1 MSTNPFDNE
10 DRPQPQDPDTPEGQ
24 VKTALRKV
32 YDPEIGLNVVE
43 LGLIR
48 NISLAADPPLIDMM
62 MTTPFCPYA
71 GWLVQQVK
79 QACEEIHPG
88 KTFRINVLPDAWDPS
103 YMEDPGILSG
113 WA

>member
-1 MSTNPFDNE
+1 MSVNPFDE
-10 DRPQPQDPDTPEGQ
+10 DRPQPQDPDTLEGH

-32 YDPEIGLNVVE
+32 FDPEIGLNVVE

-48 NISLAADPPLIDMM
+48 NINLTEDPAVIDMM

-79 QACEEIHPG
+79 QAAEQEGG
-88 KTFRINVLPDAWDPS
+88 KTFRVNVLPDVWDPS
-103 YMEDPGILSG
+103 FMEDPGILTG
-113 WA
+113 WS

>member
-1 MSTNPFDNE
+1 MYNPMFPE
-10 DRPQPQDPDTPEGQ
+10 DRPQPQDPDTPEGH

-32 YDPEIGLNVVE
+32 FDPEIGLNVVE
-43 LGLIR
+43 LGLVKEIKM
-48 NISLAADPPLIDMM
+48 NEDPHALDMM

-79 QACEEIHPG
+79 QACEGETPG
-88 KTFRINVLPDAWDPS
+88 KTWRVNVLADVWDPS
-103 YMEDPGILSG
+103 MMEDPGLLTG

>member
-1 MSTNPFDNE
+1 MSTNPFDK
-10 DRPQPQDPDTPEGQ
+10 DDHPQPQDPDTPEGH

-32 YDPEIGLNVVE
+32 FDPEIGLNVVE

-48 NISLAADPPLIDMM
+48 EINLNEDPAVVDMM

-79 QACEEIHPG
+79 QESEPVAG
-88 KTFRINVLPDAWDPS
+88 KSVRVNVLPDVWDPS
-103 YMEDPGILSG
+103 FMEDPGILSG
-113 WA
+113 WS

>member
-1 MSTNPFDNE
+1 MYNPMNE

-32 YDPEIGLNVVE
+32 FDPEIGLNVVE
-43 LGLIR
+43 LGLIKE
-48 NISLAADPPLIDMM
+48 IKLDKDPAVIDML

-79 QACEEIHPG
+79 QASEGVALG
-88 KTFRINVLPDAWDPS
+88 KTFRVNVLADVWSPEM
-103 YMEDPGILSG
+103 MEDPGLLTG
-113 WA
+113 WN